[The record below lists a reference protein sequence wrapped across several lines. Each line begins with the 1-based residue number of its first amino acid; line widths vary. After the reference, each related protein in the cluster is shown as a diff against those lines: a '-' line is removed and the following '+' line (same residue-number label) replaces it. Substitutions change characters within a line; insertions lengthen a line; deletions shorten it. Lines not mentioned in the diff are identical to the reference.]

1 MILWTLGIRHK
12 LVHFKLPN
20 LLITLH
26 EIRCFLGFKI
36 VYDIF
41 VVKYQFEFIIIV
53 IDLNKFPIIDL
64 NLKQLKPKEKT

>member
-1 MILWTLGIRHK
+1 M
-12 LVHFKLPN
+12 
-20 LLITLH
+20 
-26 EIRCFLGFKI
+26 GFKI